1 MGNESPDPLVGDPLT
16 MSERERDSEPNDIGD
31 DEEMLLLQ
39 MAGSNTEPVSPNL
52 KAVLEQGSD
61 ISRTAIQNQPAAS
74 LVQRPQSSSI
84 DLTAFSFTR
93 PTQHGKT
100 FTFHRPVKQASAIPP
115 PRNINMMQTE
125 QNRTRKPDRT
135 IQNHQSKDIAS
146 RSNNMESNS
155 NRQTT
160 TASSSSP
167 GAPAQELEAMDSK
180 IEPAARID
188 NVLTSN
194 VHPSE
199 HSQAQCE
206 GTALF
211 PSVTNGQLLSPE
223 NEPQAIRSI
232 ALFKSKINDRF
243 SQSPKQRGA
252 KLTKSCITERLAH
265 EDERSVSLSPTNNK
279 SRVSKHR
286 RTSGKKITSKQPAFV
301 LGNSN
306 AADLSEEDL
315 VQLLFAKMKA
325 REDNDAVASSEKEQ
339 MEVHVSQLMQDNLA
353 LRSQLDVLSNEIQ
366 QKASE
371 SRAYKTQIEA
381 WKAKIAKFKYI
392 LNELGSGYKALR
404 VETTQLKLTRASLDK
419 DKTEL
424 KGTIADTR
432 EQLFQASS
440 SVEKSQSYLVESQT
454 FINSMKQALKNAEEK
469 TSSDQERLS
478 DEKKRSA
485 LLETYIQDNSRL
497 QAKRIGLIRADQLE
511 MLKKLDSGFGT
522 VTRQVDISQASVQSI
537 MKQIREESQKSF
549 MCLGENR
556 SQERLD
562 IEQCNATV
570 QECSSQIKSL
580 TEELTAVI
588 DKNSKTNGD
597 RTQLLTEQ
605 LESVR
610 ENVGTES
617 ALLKRLAANE
627 VTCISLY
634 ERLEACAPSIDK
646 LRTFLESAQKK
657 ENSLAQQLEHL
668 EIRLPELQ
676 TTETTEPTAAEIKE
690 RAELE
695 LRLQRLS
702 DELRIT
708 DESLRSR
715 ATENEEMRLS
725 LLEAVTKGQEA
736 EARANRFESETIVLR
751 DEVKA
756 IESKI
761 REELNRASV
770 ISRDQHRV
778 KYEQQIHELLRE
790 KGEMRKSVE
799 KVQNELTEAQ
809 KALVESERAHMKK
822 QSETECLV
830 LAKDEQIKAL
840 ESNCMEKEISLAEQT
855 AEVDRLREK
864 EASIATQMSCMQR
877 QLHEA
882 NEKSVGLEREIIV
895 AKEEGSVSSKLLQDK
910 LDILQKSLLSKEEE
924 CTRIQK
930 ELSVETSAR
939 LSLEAGKSKA
949 KSEIHTLLRRV
960 QDSEHWVKKIK
971 ESLDQVDTIS
981 PKEPFSETL
990 NRLVALLQPVGGKN
1004 SSDAT
1009 IWTEPTDGG
1018 TFTCRD
1024 ANDAKST
1031 SITPQGS
1038 CGPSENDVVQTT
1050 EFIYRTQSF
1059 QRSVHSSPANEGLK
1073 ARSVGVADVKL
1084 PCIPDSQQS
1093 NSIVPFSSVRQ
1104 LSPVYSISDQIPIDF
1119 AAMLVSTTDENI
1131 VNEKPDD
1138 RVYPNGGCQ
1147 VAASPAEKQD
1157 VTRTEDT
1164 KVQSRESTP
1173 LESKDQHPGAS
1184 QPVSQLPHIPE
1195 EVKNSTV
1202 TPKTVSFEAHS
1213 PSRSREKRKA
1223 PDSENYH
1230 KQKDTSQMPLPGRT
1244 HRRTYS
1250 RNRQTPEVRSQ
1261 EQFAHQNYLSPSNS
1275 KTLDHE
1281 SAERP
1286 DSAIKRARVPTSP
1299 QPRRLT
1305 RADSRCFER
1314 KTSPTSL
1321 ASGSSRHSSMNG
1333 NRPNNQRWPTRGG
1346 RRTRGDRY
1354 SARFN
1359 RQM

>member
-16 MSERERDSEPNDIGD
+16 ISERERDSEPNDIGD

-61 ISRTAIQNQPAAS
+61 INRTAIQNQPAAS

-100 FTFHRPVKQASAIPP
+100 FTFHPPVKQASAIPP
-115 PRNINMMQTE
+115 PRNNNIMQTE

-135 IQNHQSKDIAS
+135 IQNHQSKHVAS
-146 RSNNMESNS
+146 RSNTMESNS

-167 GAPAQELEAMDSK
+167 GAPAQELEAVDSK

-223 NEPQAIRSI
+223 NEPQ
-232 ALFKSKINDRF
+232 
-243 SQSPKQRGA
+243 
-252 KLTKSCITERLAH
+252 
-265 EDERSVSLSPTNNK
+265 
-279 SRVSKHR
+279 VSKHR

-353 LRSQLDVLSNEIQ
+353 LRSQLDILSNEIQ

-381 WKAKIAKFKYI
+381 WKVKIAKFKYI

-404 VETTQLKLTRASLDK
+404 VETIQLKLTRASLDK
-419 DKTEL
+419 DKTEI

-469 TSSDQERLS
+469 TSSVQERLS

-522 VTRQVDISQASVQSI
+522 VTKQVDISQASVQSI
-537 MKQIREESQKSF
+537 MKQIREEFQKSF

-588 DKNSKTNGD
+588 DKNSKMNGD

-668 EIRLPELQ
+668 ETRLSELQ

-695 LRLQRLS
+695 LRLQQLS
-702 DELRIT
+702 DELRTT

-799 KVQNELTEAQ
+799 KVQNELMEAQ
-809 KALVESERAHMKK
+809 KA
-822 QSETECLV
+822 LV

-981 PKEPFSETL
+981 PKEPFSETW

-1059 QRSVHSSPANEGLK
+1059 QRSVHSSPVNEGLK

-1104 LSPVYSISDQIPIDF
+1104 LSPVCSISDQIPIDF

-1138 RVYPNGGCQ
+1138 RVYPNGGCP

-1223 PDSENYH
+1223 PDSENCH
-1230 KQKDTSQMPLPGRT
+1230 EQKDTSQMPLPGRT

-1261 EQFAHQNYLSPSNS
+1261 EQFAHQNYLSPSSS

-1346 RRTRGDRY
+1346 RRTRALGSTDKCEVCFETRHL
-1354 SARFN
+1354 SSLSI
-1359 RQM
+1359 